1 MKCND
6 DYENCKCYQALKD
19 LLYYEYGCYTYCINS
34 FERTKENESICDSC
48 KNLSKFNV
56 NIDEVI
62 KSFHLDFG

>member
-34 FERTKENESICDSC
+34 FERTKENESICDS
-48 KNLSKFNV
+48 
-56 NIDEVI
+56 
-62 KSFHLDFG
+62 